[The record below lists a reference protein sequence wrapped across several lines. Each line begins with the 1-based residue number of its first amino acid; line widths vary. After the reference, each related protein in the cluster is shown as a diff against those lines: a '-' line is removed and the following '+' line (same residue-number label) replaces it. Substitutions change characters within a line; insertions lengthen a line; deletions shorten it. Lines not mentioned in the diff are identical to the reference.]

1 MLPFVYRNAW
11 LFEVVAVL
19 GFWSAYP
26 TTWPTLLRAVAAL
39 FALSLPS
46 ECVLLNGLV
55 FRDIHS
61 SPS

>member
-1 MLPFVYRNAW
+1 MLSHPYIE
-11 LFEVVAVL
+11 EV
-19 GFWSAYP
+19 
-26 TTWPTLLRAVAAL
+26 
-39 FALSLPS
+39 SLPS

>member
-1 MLPFVYRNAW
+1 MDDLELTKNH
-11 LFEVVAVL
+11 LTVL
-19 GFWSAYP
+19 YTGLKSA
-26 TTWPTLLRAVAAL
+26 L
-39 FALSLPS
+39 ALSLPS